1 MSETSNLN
9 NTVDSAIVS
18 YGRAKTY
25 MGTIVGSSVL
35 TIFLIIGI
43 FILSNSIKN
52 KSNYKSTEAKILNIA
67 PSGRNN
73 YIARVTYNISNKSYE
88 NTVNLNYYRSVGSYI
103 TIYYDK
109 YNPNTAQNSS
119 PTYKIFVGTGLI
131 VCILLS
137 CALMFYNAYMV
148 KNSNFAAQDAAF
160 SSSYNS
166 YGMPYNRRSLI
177 SIF

>member
-1 MSETSNLN
+1 MSDTSNLD
-9 NTVDSAIVS
+9 NTVDSAVVS

-35 TIFLIIGI
+35 TIFLIIGV
-43 FILSNSIKN
+43 FILNSAIKN
-52 KSNYKSTEAKILNIA
+52 KANYKSTEAKILNIF
-67 PSGRNN
+67 PSGKY
-73 YIARVTYNISNKSYE
+73 YIANVTYNISNKSYQT
-88 NTVNLNYYRSVGSYI
+88 TVKLSYYRSVGSYI

-109 YNPNTAQNSS
+109 YNPNKAENSS
-119 PTYKIFVGTGLI
+119 PTYNIFAGTGLI

-148 KNSNFAAQDAAF
+148 KNSDFAAKDAAF
-160 SSSYNS
+160 ISSYNS
-166 YGMPYNRRSLI
+166 YGMPYNRRSLF